1 MTPFEA
7 VAHYVAQQPEAG
19 RYCVAYSGGLDSHV
33 LLLLMTQLRDQAEG
47 KFELRAVHID
57 HGLQDDSASWADHA
71 RQICQALG
79 VSLEVRH
86 AQYGEDNDA
95 RVQGPEASA
104 RMARYAEFCAVLGK
118 DEHLLLAQH
127 AEDQAET
134 FLLQAL
140 RGSGPDGLSAI
151 PRKRHFGEG
160 YMGRPL
166 LVCSQ
171 ASLQALARH
180 HALDWIEDPSN
191 EDYRYDRNYL
201 RHAIMPLLK
210 TRWPAAAETLSRSAL
225 RSAAASQSLLTLA
238 QQDLANIRIPGTT
251 ELSLQAIADLPRE
264 RAFTALRLFVRQRGL
279 RMPRLQDLIQVMTDL
294 VEARHDSAGIVNVRD
309 YVFRRH
315 RDRLYLLLPQTPV
328 EAFRYQWEAPFEP
341 LTIQE
346 TGLTLTRELCRAQG
360 ITLPLTGTISV
371 KSRAGGELIK
381 LGEPAYHKAVK
392 KVLQESATPPWV
404 RESIPLLYIEGRLA
418 AIWNLAVAVDCRIDD
433 SPLVVTPPL
442 APEELPES
450 EAGRSVEE
458 LSRHWEDS
466 TLELP

>member
-7 VAHYVAQQPEAG
+7 VAHYVSQQPETG

-33 LLLLMTQLRDQAEG
+33 LLLLMTQLREQDSQIN
-47 KFELRAVHID
+47 LRAVHID
-57 HGLQDDSASWADHA
+57 HGLQSESAGWADHA
-71 RQICQALG
+71 RHICHALN
-79 VSLEVRH
+79 VPLEVRH
-86 AQYGEDNDA
+86 ARFGEDNDA
-95 RVQGPEASA
+95 RVEGPEASA
-104 RMARYAEFCAVLGK
+104 RMARYAEFSAVLRKG
-118 DEHLLLAQH
+118 EHLLLAQH

-151 PRKRHFGEG
+151 PRKRHFGPG

-166 LVCSQ
+166 LTCSQ
-171 ASLQALARH
+171 ASLRAVAHQ

-210 TRWPAAAETLSRSAL
+210 RRWPAAAETLGRSAL

-238 QQDLANIRIPGTT
+238 QQDLAKIRIPGTT
-251 ELSLQAIADLPRE
+251 ELSLSAIGALPRE
-264 RAFTALRLFVRQRGL
+264 RAFTALRLYVRQRGL
-279 RMPRLQDLIQVMTDL
+279 RMPRLQDLMQVMTDL
-294 VEARHDSAGIVNVRD
+294 VDARQDSAGIVNVRD

-315 RDRLYLLLPQTPV
+315 RDSLYLLLPQAPV
-328 EAFRYQWEAPFEP
+328 KPFRYLWESPFDP

-346 TGLTLTRELCRAQG
+346 TGLTLTRELCRQQG
-360 ITLPLTGTISV
+360 IAMPLKGTISV

-392 KVLQESATPPWV
+392 KVLQESSIAPWI

-418 AIWNLAVAVDCRIDD
+418 AIWNLAVAVDCRT
-433 SPLVVTPPL
+433 SGEPRVVTPSLSDRQPQRGTAL
-442 APEELPES
+442 
-450 EAGRSVEE
+450 SVDDYAE
-458 LSRHWEDS
+458 RRWEDATPDLS
-466 TLELP
+466 